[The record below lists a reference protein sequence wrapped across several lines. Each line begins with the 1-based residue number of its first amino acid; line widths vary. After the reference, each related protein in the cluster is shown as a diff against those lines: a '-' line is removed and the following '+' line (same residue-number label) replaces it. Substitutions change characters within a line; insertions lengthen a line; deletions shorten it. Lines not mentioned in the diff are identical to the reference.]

1 MKFHILVFLLL
12 LSSISFSQE
21 NNSNLDQIIEGY
33 EKFYQTK
40 SENEKWPELSE
51 AVFLKEKLF
60 LSKVSS
66 NLESL
71 DKNKLDD
78 QELINTELLQLVVSD
93 KLFNLDFQDY
103 LFPLN
108 AEGGFITGVVY
119 GIQGIHLKD
128 QEAFDKYVQKLL
140 NLPSYFK
147 KRISWMTKGI
157 AANKMSPKLVVENCI
172 EVLDEFINTA
182 PENTFYMNPVKGNDL
197 REAVVLDVLNDR
209 IFPAY
214 KNLRNF
220 LQKQYLPKAPKA
232 IGIANITEG
241 KKFYEQRTKYYT
253 TLDISPEEVFNIGQ
267 AEVVR
272 IRKEMEAIINELNF
286 EGDFATFLN
295 FLRTDPQFYAKDGE
309 SLLKEAAWITKRM
322 EGQLPKLIGK
332 LPRMPLTVTPV
343 PAAIA
348 ENYTAGRY
356 SGGSYE
362 NQKPGQYWVNTTK
375 LESRPLYVLPALSL
389 HEGVPGHHTQIMLAK
404 ELVHVPNF
412 RKSIYLSAYGEGWG
426 LYAEYLGK
434 EAGMYTTPYER
445 FGALV
450 YEMWRAC
457 RLVVDPGM
465 HYFGWTRQEA
475 FDFMA
480 NNTALS
486 IHEVNTEI
494 NRYIGWPGQAVSY
507 KMGEL
512 KIKSLREKAEKE
524 LAEAFDIRAFH
535 DVILMN
541 GSVPMKTLE
550 RIVNEWISNSLE
562 K

>member
-1 MKFHILVFLLL
+1 MEIG
-12 LSSISFSQE
+12 
-21 NNSNLDQIIEGY
+21 LDKIIERY
-33 EKFYQTK
+33 EGFYK
-40 SENEKWPELSE
+40 EKYEREQWPELSE

-60 LSKVSS
+60 LSKT
-66 NLESL
+66 LKQLKGL
-71 DKNKLDD
+71 DQSKFDD
-78 QELINTELLQLVVSD
+78 QEMINAELLELVISD
-93 KLFNLDFQDY
+93 KLFNLDFQSY

-108 AEGGFITGVVY
+108 AEGGFITGIVY
-119 GIQGIHLKD
+119 GIQGAYLKD
-128 QEAFDKYVQKLL
+128 QESFDKYVQKLM
-140 NLPSYFK
+140 NLPGYFK
-147 KRISWMTKGI
+147 KRISWMMKGT
-157 AANKMSPKLVVENCI
+157 ADNKMSPKLVVENCI
-172 EVLDEFINTA
+172 KVLNEFLDTK
-182 PENTFYMNPVKGNDL
+182 PEQTFFMNPVKGNDL
-197 REAVVLDVLNDR
+197 REAVVLELLEDR

-214 KNLRNF
+214 RNLRNY
-220 LQKQYLPKAPKA
+220 LQKQYLPKAPAA
-232 IGIANITEG
+232 IGVANIKAG
-241 KKFYEQRTKYYT
+241 KRFYEQRTRYYT
-253 TLDISPEEVFNIGQ
+253 TLEITPEEVFNIGQ
-267 AEVVR
+267 KEVIR
-272 IRKEMEAIINELNF
+272 IRKEMDEIITELGF
-286 EGDFATFLN
+286 KGDFAEFLN
-295 FLRTDPQFYAKDGE
+295 FLRTDPQFYAKDGQT
-309 SLLKEAAWITKRM
+309 LLKEAAWITKRM
-322 EGQLPKLIGK
+322 EGQLPKFFGK

-404 ELVHVPNF
+404 ELENVPDF
-412 RKSIYLSAYGEGWG
+412 RKSTYLSAYGEGWG

-434 EAGMYTTPYER
+434 EAGMYTTPYEK

-465 HYFGWTRQEA
+465 HYMGWTRQEA
-475 FDFMA
+475 FDFMSK
-480 NNTALS
+480 NTALS

-512 KIKSLREKAEKE
+512 KIKSLREKAQENLGEK
-524 LAEAFDIRAFH
+524 FDIRAFH

-550 RIVNEWISNSLE
+550 RIVETWIAVELE